1 MEAGPRLAA
10 PAAELRRPTA
20 ASCQGRAAAAGH
32 GSILRQP
39 EAAAAGAEAEER
51 RMKRPRPLVVLL
63 TVALAI
69 ALAPSTAT
77 AAMEVE
83 PGSASL
89 RLLNAAGE
97 PEVRAG
103 AHPD

>member
-1 MEAGPRLAA
+1 
-10 PAAELRRPTA
+10 
-20 ASCQGRAAAAGH
+20 
-32 GSILRQP
+32 
-39 EAAAAGAEAEER
+39 
-51 RMKRPRPLVVLL
+51 MKRPRPLVVLL

-83 PGSASL
+83 PGSASF

-103 AHPD
+103 AHPDRLIAKFAFTKGADGKFDENLRDLYFDLPPGF